1 MCDQPGC
8 HSSPLVIFIGGATI
22 ILAFA
27 AILAT
32 WIWHYANAVGPLAD
46 SQQIIYVPPH
56 SSFQQINKI
65 LINSKVIN
73 ADRRFAILARILGSA
88 SHLKAGEYRFAAGI
102 SPKDILHILQQGSTI
117 NHAFTI
123 TEGLNIEQA
132 ANVIVQTGLADR
144 KTFLNLIKNPDF
156 IKKLGLK
163 TDTLEG
169 FLFPDTYFFK
179 KGAKLRTMVKI
190 MVQRTGQVFTD
201 ECRQQTHSSQEI
213 DCNLFTFD
221 SKLINSAPPPPLSSG
236 KGHQLTLHLNARQ
249 ALILASIV
257 EKETGNATERPVI
270 AQVFLSRLRS
280 KMRLQSDPT
289 VMYGLHKFDSPL
301 TRRDLRIPSPY
312 NTYTLPG
319 LPSNPIC
326 NPGRAAIKAVMQP
339 ANTNY
344 YYFVSQNNGR
354 HSFSRT
360 LKEHNRAVRQFR
372 HKRDSRSH

>member
-1 MCDQPGC
+1 MCEQPGC
-8 HSSPLVIFIGGATI
+8 HRSPLLIFIGGATI

-27 AILAT
+27 AILAI
-32 WIWHYANAVGPLAD
+32 WIWHYANAPGPLAD
-46 SQQIIYVPPH
+46 SQQVIYVPPH

-65 LINSKVIN
+65 LINSKAIN
-73 ADRRFAILARILGSA
+73 ADRRFAILARIIGSA

-102 SPKDILHILQQGSTI
+102 SPKDILYTLQQGSTI
-117 NHAFTI
+117 HHAFTI

-132 ANVIVQTGLADR
+132 ANVIAQAGLADR

-156 IKKLGLK
+156 IKRLGLK
-163 TDTLEG
+163 ADTLEG

-179 KGAKLRTMVKI
+179 KGTRLRTIIKI
-190 MVQRTGQVFTD
+190 MVRRTGQVFTD
-201 ECRQQTHSSQEI
+201 ECSQQSHSGQEI
-213 DCNLFTFD
+213 DCSLFTFN
-221 SKLINSAPPPPLSSG
+221 SKFTNPPPSPLSSE
-236 KGHQLTLHLNARQ
+236 KGHKSTLHLSAKQ

-257 EKETGNATERPVI
+257 EKETGNATERPII

-319 LPSNPIC
+319 LPGNPIC
-326 NPGRAAIKAVMQP
+326 NPGRAAIRAVMQP
-339 ANTNY
+339 ARTNY
-344 YYFVSQNNGR
+344 YYFVSQNNGS
-354 HSFSRT
+354 HYFSHT
-360 LKEHNRAVRQFR
+360 LKEHNRAVRKFR
-372 HKRDSRSH
+372 YKRDVRPH